1 MRLGDAYPKNQPSTG
16 GISGVAGWEEG
27 ELGAGALP
35 VCLYIR
41 KDGWAE
47 QGCEPHQEVAVQ
59 SAGSSTDGLA
69 TRVLWRMLM
78 TGRALYEN
86 PQVSAPLPAS
96 GQARPGSSLGGPGGE
111 GGRSQASLQTGRR
124 GGGPYSPSPWLTAAA
139 RRGPTGSPR
148 AGRGRSSRPR
158 PSSRSGSSRR
168 RPSQGAPAA
177 LRGLPGGRGGTGD
190 KLEGRIWGWGWG
202 DGRIKG
208 GG

>member
-78 TGRALYEN
+78 TGRALQRK
-86 PQVSAPLPAS
+86 PTGVSPPAGLRPGQAGLKLGRPWWRGWMEPGLPADGAGGEEAPIHRRLGS
-96 GQARPGSSLGGPGGE
+96 PQQHDAVRQAPHEQVGVEVLVHVHLPAQGVAEGGQAREPQLLSVDYLGAEEALETSWRVGS
-111 GGRSQASLQTGRR
+111 
-124 GGGPYSPSPWLTAAA
+124 GGG
-139 RRGPTGSPR
+139 G
-148 AGRGRSSRPR
+148 
-158 PSSRSGSSRR
+158 
-168 RPSQGAPAA
+168 
-177 LRGLPGGRGGTGD
+177 GGTG
-190 KLEGRIWGWGWG
+190 E
-202 DGRIKG
+202 
-208 GG
+208 